1 MPATA
6 AEVLQEF
13 ELESATT
20 RRVLERVPSDQLA
33 WKPHPK
39 SRSLGQLALHVA
51 IGPGLISQWALQDSL
66 EMPDMGDPPE
76 PVSSTQILAAHDES
90 VRKVKAAVSGMGDAG
105 LGAMWQLQ
113 KNGVTIMVLP
123 KGVLIR
129 SLALNH
135 LYHHRGQL
143 SVYLRL
149 LNVPVPAIY
158 GPSADENPMSAAQA

>member
-1 MPATA
+1 
-6 AEVLQEF
+6 VH
-13 ELESATT
+13 
-20 RRVLERVPSDQLA
+20 D
-33 WKPHPK
+33 
-39 SRSLGQLALHVA
+39 
-51 IGPGLISQWALQDSL
+51 DS
-66 EMPDMGDPPE
+66 
-76 PVSSTQILAAHDES
+76 VQ
-90 VRKVKAAVSGMGDAG
+90 KVKIAVSTIGDTG

-113 KNGVTIMVLP
+113 KGGATIMVLP

-158 GPSADENPMSAAQA
+158 GPSADENPMLAAQG